1 MRTAFLIFCSA
12 ATLSAQPAAGQKP
25 EVRLAT
31 SKASAEDLVHGR
43 IPQLFARFNDG
54 AKQRLPETVLSSTIG
69 MGLKQLGAF
78 KTFQGEATRQNS
90 GVNDLYLHAAE
101 FENGIVDVSIV
112 IDPDGKVAGV
122 AARPRPVKP
131 PPATSPVKEEEVV
144 IKTGEFEMPGTISW
158 PAGAGP
164 FPAVVIVHGSGPQDR
179 DSTTG
184 PNTPYRDLAW
194 GLAQQGVA
202 VLRYDKRTKKY
213 GAKSFAGKVSIKDE
227 VVDDA
232 LNAVALLRANA
243 RINPNRIVLAGHSL
257 GGQVAPY
264 MAEKDGK
271 LAGVLILAGPG
282 RPITDLV
289 IAQTKYMIKLNPEV
303 KSLETQLAEVE
314 KLKKITPDMEDKRTL
329 GAPNYYWKELDS
341 FNAPET
347 AKKLAL
353 PIMVVQGERDYQ
365 VTMADFAAWKSAI
378 GEKTNAVLKSY
389 PKLNHLFLEGSGTP
403 TPAEY
408 MKLGHVPE
416 YVISD
421 ISKWVN
427 GLPAH
432 GR

>member
-1 MRTAFLIFCSA
+1 
-12 ATLSAQPAAGQKP
+12 
-25 EVRLAT
+25 
-31 SKASAEDLVHGR
+31 
-43 IPQLFARFNDG
+43 
-54 AKQRLPETVLSSTIG
+54 
-69 MGLKQLGAF
+69 
-78 KTFQGEATRQNS
+78 
-90 GVNDLYLHAAE
+90 
-101 FENGIVDVSIV
+101 
-112 IDPDGKVAGV
+112 
-122 AARPRPVKP
+122 
-131 PPATSPVKEEEVV
+131 
-144 IKTGEFEMPGTISW
+144 
-158 PAGAGP
+158 
-164 FPAVVIVHGSGPQDR
+164 
-179 DSTTG
+179 
-184 PNTPYRDLAW
+184 
-194 GLAQQGVA
+194 
-202 VLRYDKRTKKY
+202 
-213 GAKSFAGKVSIKDE
+213 
-227 VVDDA
+227 
-232 LNAVALLRANA
+232 
-243 RINPNRIVLAGHSL
+243 
-257 GGQVAPY
+257 

>member
-1 MRTAFLIFCSA
+1 MRTAFLILCSV

-25 EVRLAT
+25 EVRMAT
-31 SKASAEDLVHGR
+31 AKASAEDLVHGR

-54 AKQRLPETVLSSTIG
+54 AKQRLPETVLSGTIG

-78 KTFQGEATRQNS
+78 KAFQGEATRQNS
-90 GVNDLYLHAAE
+90 GINDLYLHVAE

-112 IDPDGKVAGV
+112 VDPDGKIAGV
-122 AARPRPVKP
+122 SARPRPVKP
-131 PPATSPVKEEEVV
+131 PVATSPVKEEEVV
-144 IKTGEFEMPGTISW
+144 IKTGELEMPGAISW
-158 PAGAGP
+158 PVGAGP

-179 DSTTG
+179 DNTLG
-184 PNTPYRDLAW
+184 PNTIYRDLAW

-213 GAKSFAGKVSIKDE
+213 GAKSFAGKVNLKDE
-227 VVDDA
+227 VIDDA
-232 LNAVALLRANA
+232 LNAVALLRTTAK
-243 RINPNRIVLAGHSL
+243 INPNRIVLAGHSL
-257 GGQVAPY
+257 GGQLAPY
-264 MAEKDGK
+264 IAGKDGK
-271 LAGVLILAGPG
+271 LAGILILAGPG
-282 RPITDLV
+282 RPVADVV
-289 IAQTKYMIKLNPEV
+289 IDQTKYMIKLNPDV
-303 KSLETQLAEVE
+303 KALETQLAEVQ
-314 KLKKITPDMEDKRTL
+314 KLKNITPDMEDKRTL
-329 GAPNYYWKELDS
+329 GAPNFYWKELDS
-341 FNAPET
+341 FRAPES

-353 PIMVVQGERDYQ
+353 PIMVLQGERDYQ
-365 VTMADFAAWKSAI
+365 VTMEDFAAWKAAI
-378 GEKTNAVLKSY
+378 GEKPTAVLKSY

-403 TPAEY
+403 SPAEY

>member
-1 MRTAFLIFCSA
+1 MRTAFLILCSA

-31 SKASAEDLVHGR
+31 AKASAEDLVHGR

-54 AKQRLPETVLSSTIG
+54 AKQRLPENVLSSTIG

-78 KTFQGEATRQNS
+78 KTFQGEAARQNS
-90 GVNDLYLHAAE
+90 GVNDLYLNVAE
-101 FENGIVDVSIV
+101 FENGIVDISIV
-112 IDPDGKVAGV
+112 LDPDGKVAGV

-144 IKTGEFEMPGTISW
+144 IKTGELEMPGTISW
-158 PAGAGP
+158 PTGPGP
-164 FPAVVIVHGSGPQDR
+164 FPAVLIVHGSGPQDR
-179 DSTTG
+179 DCTTG

-213 GAKSFAGKVSIKDE
+213 GAKSFPGKVNLNDE

-243 RINPNRIVLAGHSL
+243 KINPNRIVLAGHSL
-257 GGQVAPY
+257 GGQLAPS

-282 RPITDLV
+282 RPIADIV
-289 IAQTKYMIKLNPEV
+289 IEQTKYMIKLNPEA
-303 KSLETQLAEVE
+303 KSLETQLADVE
-314 KLKKITPDMEDKRTL
+314 KLKKITPGMEDKRTL

-353 PIMVVQGERDYQ
+353 PILVLQGERDYQ

-378 GEKTNAVLKSY
+378 GGKPNAVMKSY

-416 YVISD
+416 YVITD